1 MSQQVQQRID
11 LDFNIIDDQLKAWL
25 HEGHATSDIIAQA
38 AHSWPSL
45 PADYVRA
52 SIRLISHVITL
63 SRPLPIQPMRDLS
76 RVHRK
81 RSKRL
86 KQIEAQLATID
97 APVSLQTLYRG
108 MLRDHEASCYK
119 IMALQRQTEQD
130 DRKNTQQQQQEQRR
144 QAKEQA
150 QQLNQILKQ
159 RKQLREE
166 IEDNNEMDQPSPGT
180 RSFTTTSWLIAV
192 ILASLLLFSSNCY
205 AKQHLGQQHSD
216 TWTTTPN
223 TSWMAIDGRTTPV
236 HRPASGTV
244 PRWPADAS
252 FPHIS
257 AAHPCDPAPIVVLRS
272 YA

>member
-1 MSQQVQQRID
+1 MSQQVQQRIN

-38 AHSWPSL
+38 AHTWPSL

-52 SIRLISHVITL
+52 SIRLLSHVITL

-86 KQIEAQLATID
+86 KQIEAQLTTTA

-130 DRKNTQQQQQEQRR
+130 DRKNAQQQQQEQRR

-150 QQLNQILKQ
+150 QQLNQILKHHQ
-159 RKQLREE
+159 QLREE
-166 IEDNNEMDQPSPGT
+166 EEDNNKMEQASPVT
-180 RSFTTTSWLIAV
+180 RNFTTTSWLIALV
-192 ILASLLLFSSNCY
+192 LASLLLFSSNCNS
-205 AKQHLGQQHSD
+205 KQHLGQQQSD
-216 TWTTTPN
+216 TWIITPN
-223 TSWMAIDGRTTPV
+223 TSSMAIVGQTAPV

-252 FPHIS
+252 LPRTS
-257 AAHPCDPAPIVVLRS
+257 AVLPFDPAPIAVQRS
-272 YA
+272 CA